1 MATDIPYRL
10 LPSALAC
17 LRMGSQRTMGNTR
30 DAYEQN
36 AMRHSPSAARL
47 SMSKKNRMR
56 DSRAPASAVDTP
68 LSSWRNVMWSLP
80 SLQRCNVQDERL
92 QRTQPVGAVGER
104 DVRDRNL
111 KRQNIRRITRL
122 SRTCRCVLQMCPNL
136 LQLRRTERSYAAD
149 DRWSGR
155 CRAFHSGD
163 RRALHRATAG
173 PAHSRSIKPAVQ
185 ALVAS
190 RGP

>member
-36 AMRHSPSAARL
+36 AMRQSPSAARL

-136 LQLRRTERSYAAD
+136 LQSRRTERSRAAD
-149 DRWSGR
+149 DRWSG
-155 CRAFHSGD
+155 S